1 MEEKVLEWLQ
11 VNVNGEVMVNLPMTE
26 LKMANLQLWIHKKE
40 VGAECDVIWKERRT
54 W

>member
-26 LKMANLQLWIHKKE
+26 LKMANLQLWIHKKKWE
-40 VGAECDVIWKERRT
+40 QSVM
-54 W
+54 